1 MKAQRDFFNTAIRVI
16 DTQASGKVD
25 LCKNAW
31 LQAETPDG
39 VRIGRDTMRRVL
51 IVDDEPVVADT
62 LRLIFQKNGFEAQ
75 SVYSVD
81 EAMVR
86 AETFAPE
93 LMLCDINM
101 PEKDGVELI
110 SAMTDGYPACR
121 ILVLTGAY
129 SSIARVRE
137 FGLKMKRKL
146 PILAKPCAPAEL
158 LREAGNL
165 LQMA

>member
-1 MKAQRDFFNTAIRVI
+1 M
-16 DTQASGKVD
+16 
-25 LCKNAW
+25 
-31 LQAETPDG
+31 
-39 VRIGRDTMRRVL
+39 MRRVL

-75 SVYSVD
+75 SAYSVD
-81 EAMVR
+81 EAMTR
-86 AETFAPE
+86 AATFSPE

-110 SAMTDGYPACR
+110 SAMDEEYPACR

-129 SSIARVRE
+129 SSMARVRD
-137 FGLKMKRKL
+137 FAMKLHRKL

-165 LQMA
+165 LLA

>member
-1 MKAQRDFFNTAIRVI
+1 
-16 DTQASGKVD
+16 
-25 LCKNAW
+25 
-31 LQAETPDG
+31 
-39 VRIGRDTMRRVL
+39 MRRVL

-81 EAMVR
+81 AAMQC
-86 AETFAPE
+86 AATFAPE
-93 LMLCDINM
+93 LMLCDISM

-110 SAMTDGYPACR
+110 SEMDRGYPACR

-129 SSIARVRE
+129 SSMGRVRD
-137 FGLKMKRKL
+137 FAMTLKRKL
-146 PILAKPCAPAEL
+146 PILAKPCAPAEV

-165 LQMA
+165 LLTA

>member
-1 MKAQRDFFNTAIRVI
+1 
-16 DTQASGKVD
+16 
-25 LCKNAW
+25 
-31 LQAETPDG
+31 
-39 VRIGRDTMRRVL
+39 MRRVL

-75 SVYSVD
+75 SANSAD
-81 EAMVR
+81 EAMEC
-86 AETFAPE
+86 AATFAPE

-110 SAMTDGYPACR
+110 SAMNQDHPACR

-129 SSIARVRE
+129 GSMARVRD
-137 FGLKMKRKL
+137 FAVTLKRKL
-146 PILAKPCAPAEL
+146 PILAKPCAPSEV

-165 LQMA
+165 LLTA